1 VALIKNKTWTLVPP
15 QPGRNVI
22 DCKWVFKVKQRPDGS
37 IERHKVG
44 LVTKGFKQCLGINYD
59 DTFSHVVKSTTIRL
73 ILSLAMSQGWTLH
86 QLDVQNAFL
95 HGILEEE
102 VFMKQ
107 PPGFVSDEFPSYHC
121 KLDKALY
128 GLKQAPCV
136 WYSRLSDK
144 LQSLGFLPSKA
155 DISLFHYHKGSI
167 TMFLLVYVDDII
179 IAISSSHAVD
189 ALLQDLKSD
198 FAPKDMDSLHYFL
211 VIEVTLT
218 ADGICL
224 SHSRYTF
231 DLLKRVGMISCKG
244 CPLYCCDV
252 PPLSKDG

>member
-1 VALIKNKTWTLVPP
+1 
-15 QPGRNVI
+15 
-22 DCKWVFKVKQRPDGS
+22 
-37 IERHKVG
+37 
-44 LVTKGFKQCLGINYD
+44 
-59 DTFSHVVKSTTIRL
+59 
-73 ILSLAMSQGWTLH
+73 
-86 QLDVQNAFL
+86 
-95 HGILEEE
+95 
-102 VFMKQ
+102 
-107 PPGFVSDEFPSYHC
+107 
-121 KLDKALY
+121 
-128 GLKQAPCV
+128 
-136 WYSRLSDK
+136 

-167 TMFLLVYVDDII
+167 TMFLLVYADDII

-211 VIEVTLT
+211 VIEVTLI

-224 SHSRYTF
+224 SHSRYTS

-244 CPLYCCDV
+244 RPLHCCDV